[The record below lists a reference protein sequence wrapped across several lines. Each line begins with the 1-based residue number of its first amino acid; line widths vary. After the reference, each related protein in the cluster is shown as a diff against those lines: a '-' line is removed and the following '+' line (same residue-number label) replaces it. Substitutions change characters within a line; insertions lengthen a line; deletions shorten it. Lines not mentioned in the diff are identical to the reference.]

1 MDRFTTR
8 LMAMTTPKPPMAPGN
23 TSSAAITLHNRQ
35 SASRPQPRAWRVF
48 AVIGMATFVAC
59 SLLILLATPSVLYA
73 QAPTGPESWLLLPPM
88 PTSLADAALG
98 VMGEEIYIV
107 GGFSDMGP
115 SAAHFRFTPGQMQ
128 WTPLP
133 ALPVARANASA
144 AILNNQLYVVGGY
157 NQELGGALTANHR
170 YDPVAQQWFTA
181 TATLAP
187 ASGAGSA
194 VIAGEL
200 LLFGGFDNQMESTAV
215 QRYHPTSDRWTLGTP
230 MPLARSEFSAVTV
243 DDLVYIF
250 GGNVFSI
257 THHAGI
263 TPTISALP
271 STLATVYDPQLD
283 QWHDLAPLPQ
293 GRVAYAT
300 AVRAGQIYV
309 IGGLDQWVDGTLQ
322 RTVLV
327 YDIASDRWS
336 AAAPLPMARSGL
348 RATTLHDHIYV
359 FGGYGDNGYIY
370 ATTATY
376 GQLGSKIHLPLVTR

>member
-1 MDRFTTR
+1 MNR
-8 LMAMTTPKPPMAPGN
+8 LTSPSMASTAELSRVVLAV
-23 TSSAAITLHNRQ
+23 TSPTARQ
-35 SASRPQPRAWRVF
+35 TSNQQPRPRRAGV
-48 AVIGMATFVAC
+48 VVGLATLVAF
-59 SLLILLATPSVLYA
+59 SLLFLLASPTVMHA
-73 QAPTGPESWLLLPPM
+73 QAPTAPESWLLLPPM

-144 AILNNQLYVVGGY
+144 AILNDQLYVVGGY
-157 NQELGGALTANHR
+157 NQDLGGALTASHR

-215 QRYHPTSDRWTLGTP
+215 QRYNPTSDRWTLGTP

-243 DDLVYIF
+243 DEQVYIF

-257 THHAGI
+257 THRAGV
-263 TPTISALP
+263 TPTIKALP

-283 QWHDLAPLPQ
+283 QWRDLAPLPQ

-309 IGGLDQWVDGTLQ
+309 IGGLDQWVNGTLQ

-336 AAAPLPMARSGL
+336 QAAPLPMARSGL
-348 RATTLHDHIYV
+348 RATTLHDRIYV
-359 FGGYGDNGYIY
+359 FGGYGDNGYIH

-376 GQLGSKIHLPLVTR
+376 GQLGSQIHLPLITR